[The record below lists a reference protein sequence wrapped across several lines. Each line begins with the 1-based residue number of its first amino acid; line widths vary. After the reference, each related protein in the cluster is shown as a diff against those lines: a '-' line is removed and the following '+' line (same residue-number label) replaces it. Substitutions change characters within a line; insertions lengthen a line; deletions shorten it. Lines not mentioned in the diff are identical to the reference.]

1 MNWLKSLNK
10 KTSIVLFIGLTSI
23 SIHAQNTFQDY
34 KKEYPDFNEVVLL
47 DYQGYD
53 ISIENKKLKIIQNT
67 SFESMILSENGIHNN
82 QESFTYSELVK
93 LLEYEAFSVVNTNGK
108 EKKIK
113 VTQSTEKNSSSSS
126 VFFDDIKERQLVFP
140 NLETGAKKVYH
151 YKREFVDPFLLH
163 KYMFIGG
170 FPIKNATFEVKTDK
184 NVNIG
189 YKIFNDPN
197 NTIQFKKTEVKGKI
211 VYTWTLKDVKGFKF
225 ESNSPGILHSAPHI
239 DIFVKDYTINDKKT
253 VVLDDVSLLHKY
265 YQGFVNNLNKKEC
278 LDLKK
283 ITEEIT
289 KDETTDEEKIKSIFY
304 WVKDN
309 IKYVAF
315 ENGYEGFIPREAN
328 LVFER
333 KFGDCKDM
341 ANIIVSMATYA
352 NIKDVNLCWIGT
364 REIPYSYSEL
374 ATPAVDNHMIAAY
387 KKGDEYIFLDATDR
401 ETRYGLPTSFIQGK
415 EALIN
420 NGKDFLIVKVPVVE
434 AKKNQVDDIVK
445 IQIKDGK
452 LIGKGK
458 MEFHGFNRSM
468 TLMQIGDASGK
479 TRFEMIKSLVLK
491 GNNKFNLN
499 SFTEENISNRDL
511 PYNVDYDFELDNYLI
526 KVEKELYLNPY
537 LHKVF
542 EKNPIQKDRVSGY
555 DFEIVSLFNSEY
567 EFEIP
572 NNYKVKYTPKN
583 FFLEN
588 DLIKVSATFTESNSK
603 ILVKHTF
610 EVKKMVIEPSDFQLW
625 EESIKKMKNNYSET
639 LILTEK

>member
-1 MNWLKSLNK
+1 MNWSKLLNK
-10 KTSIVLFIGLTSI
+10 TTITCMLIGLSSI
-23 SIHAQNTFQDY
+23 SMQAQATFQDY

-47 DYQGYD
+47 DYQGYE

-82 QESFTYSELVK
+82 EESFTYSELVK
-93 LLEYEAFSVVNTNGK
+93 LLEYDAFSVVNINGK
-108 EKKIK
+108 EKKMK
-113 VTQSTEKNSSSSS
+113 VTQSAEKNSSSSS
-126 VFFDDIKERQLVFP
+126 VFYDDIKERRLIFP
-140 NLETGAKKVYH
+140 HLETGAKKVYN

-197 NTIQFKKTEVKGKI
+197 NTIQFSKTEVKGKI
-211 VYTWTLKDVKGFKF
+211 IYTWTLKDVKAFKF
-225 ESNSPGILHSAPHI
+225 ESNGPGVLHSAPHI
-239 DIFVKDYTINDKKT
+239 DIYIKDYTVNDKKT
-253 VVLDDVSLLHKY
+253 VILDDVTLLHKY

-283 ITEEIT
+283 ITQEIT
-289 KDETTDEEKIKSIFY
+289 EGKTTEEEKIKSIFY

-315 ENGYEGFIPREAN
+315 ENGYEGFIPREAD

-341 ANIIVSMATYA
+341 SNIIASMAEYA
-352 NIKDVNLCWIGT
+352 NIKNVSLCWIGT

-387 KKGDEYIFLDATDR
+387 KKGEEYIFLDATDR

-420 NGKDFLIVKVPVVE
+420 NGKDFKIVKVPVVTAAE
-434 AKKNQVDDIVK
+434 NQVNDRVK
-445 IQIKDGK
+445 LQIKNNK
-452 LIGKGK
+452 LIGNGK
-458 MEFHGFNRSM
+458 IEFNGFNRSM

-499 SFTEENISNRDL
+499 SYTEENIGNRDL
-511 PYNVDYDFELDNYLI
+511 PYNVNYDFELDNYI
-526 KVEKELYLNPY
+526 IQVDKELFINPY
-537 LHKVF
+537 LHKIF
-542 EKNPIQKDRVSGY
+542 EKNPIQKDRVTGY
-555 DFEIVSLFNSEY
+555 DFEIVSFFNSEY

-572 NNYKVKYTPKN
+572 ANYKVKYIPKN
-583 FFLEN
+583 FTLDNE
-588 DLIKVSATFTESNSK
+588 LLKVSAVFTESNNK
-603 ILVKHTF
+603 ILVQYKF

-625 EESIKKMKNNYSET
+625 DDSIKKMKSNYSET

>member
-10 KTSIVLFIGLTSI
+10 LSLACMLVSITGLQ
-23 SIHAQNTFQDY
+23 AQKTFQDY
-34 KKEYPDFNEVVLL
+34 KNEYPDFNEVVIL

-82 QESFTYSELVK
+82 EESFTYSELVK
-93 LLEYEAFSVVNTNGK
+93 LLEYDAFSVINNNGK

-113 VTQSTEKNSSSSS
+113 VTQTNEKNSSSSS
-126 VFFDDIKERQLVFP
+126 VFFDDIKERQLIFP
-140 NLETGAKKVYH
+140 HLEKGAKKVYN
-151 YKREFVDPFLLH
+151 YKREFLDPFLLH
-163 KYMFIGG
+163 KYMFISG

-184 NVNIG
+184 NINIG

-197 NTIQFKKTEVKGKI
+197 NAIEFNKKEVKGKI
-211 VYTWTLKDVKGFKF
+211 VYTWTLKDVKAFKH
-225 ESNSPGILHSAPHI
+225 ESNGPGILHTAPHI
-239 DIFVKDYTINDKKT
+239 DIYVKDYTINDQKT
-253 VVLDDVSLLHKY
+253 IVLDDVAQLHKY

-278 LDLKK
+278 IDLKK
-283 ITEEIT
+283 ITQDIT
-289 KDETTDEEKIKSIFY
+289 KDKATDEEKIKSIFY

-315 ENGYEGFIPREAN
+315 ENGYEGFIPREAD

-341 ANIIVSMATYA
+341 ANIIVSMANYA

-364 REIPYSYSEL
+364 REIPYSYTEL
-374 ATPAVDNHMIAAY
+374 ATPAVDNHMIASY

-401 ETRYGLPTSFIQGK
+401 ETRFGLPTSFIQGK
-415 EALIN
+415 EALVN
-420 NGKDFLIVKVPVVE
+420 NGTEFKIVKVPVV
-434 AKKNQVDDIVK
+434 AATKNQVEDIVK
-445 IQIKDGK
+445 VKIKDGK
-452 LIGKGK
+452 LIGNGK
-458 MEFHGFNRSM
+458 MELYGFNRSM

-499 SFTEENISNRDL
+499 SYTEENISNRDL
-511 PYNVDYDFELDNYLI
+511 PYNINYDFELDNYLI
-526 KVEKELYLNPY
+526 KVDKEVYLNPF
-537 LHKVF
+537 LHKIF
-542 EKNPIQKDRVSGY
+542 EKNPILKDRVTGY
-555 DFEIVSLFNSEY
+555 DFEIISLFNSQY

-572 NNYKVKYTPKN
+572 ANYSVKYVPKNFTLENELLKVGTVYTQDNNKINVKYT
-583 FFLEN
+583 
-588 DLIKVSATFTESNSK
+588 
-603 ILVKHTF
+603 F
-610 EVKKMVIEPSDFQLW
+610 ELKKLVIEPNDFSLW
-625 EESIKKMKNNYSET
+625 EESIKKMKSNYSET